1 MPVSLLRIVACLI
14 VAFTMSSAAS
24 GEDQWTRF
32 RGADGSGRS
41 ESTGTPATWSDNENI
56 VWRTPLPGPGASSPV
71 LYDGRLYLTC
81 YTGYGDGNA
90 AGTQQDLERH
100 LLCVDPSNGTIIW
113 DTPLASDHEV
123 ANYDGF
129 IPLHG
134 YASGTP
140 AVDETG
146 VYVFYGSTGAAAFD
160 FDGSLRWKT
169 HLGAGTHAFGTA
181 NSPVIAGDLVIVN
194 ASVESGALVAL
205 RKSDGSEAWR
215 QEGIDRSWNTPIL
228 YRALD
233 GNQELALSVQG
244 KVLTFDPAT
253 GNPLWQA
260 NAIDDYICPSIIVQ
274 DGILYAVGGRK
285 NTTVAIRSGG
295 RGDVTETH
303 VLWSQGRG
311 SNVSSPVFHEG
322 HLYWA
327 SESRGIVY
335 CADAKTGE
343 VIYQERLEPKPDR
356 IYASPLLAAGM
367 IYYVSRDAGTFVV
380 EAKPSFRLIAVNTI
394 ASDTSIFNGSP
405 IVVGDRL
412 ILRSDKFLY
421 AVGK

>member
-1 MPVSLLRIVACLI
+1 MDSLPR
-14 VAFTMSSAAS
+14 
-24 GEDQWTRF
+24 
-32 RGADGSGRS
+32 SGRQRPIGIDRES

-169 HLGAGTHAFGTA
+169 TARSAGRRIWE
-181 NSPVIAGDLVIVN
+181 P
-194 ASVESGALVAL
+194 
-205 RKSDGSEAWR
+205 
-215 QEGIDRSWNTPIL
+215 
-228 YRALD
+228 
-233 GNQELALSVQG
+233 
-244 KVLTFDPAT
+244 
-253 GNPLWQA
+253 
-260 NAIDDYICPSIIVQ
+260 
-274 DGILYAVGGRK
+274 GRM
-285 NTTVAIRSGG
+285 RSGPPT
-295 RGDVTETH
+295 R
-303 VLWSQGRG
+303 R
-311 SNVSSPVFHEG
+311 
-322 HLYWA
+322 
-327 SESRGIVY
+327 
-335 CADAKTGE
+335 
-343 VIYQERLEPKPDR
+343 
-356 IYASPLLAAGM
+356 
-367 IYYVSRDAGTFVV
+367 
-380 EAKPSFRLIAVNTI
+380 
-394 ASDTSIFNGSP
+394 
-405 IVVGDRL
+405 
-412 ILRSDKFLY
+412 
-421 AVGK
+421 